1 MERNSDYVEIDLL
14 HILHILWKRI
24 WALALSAVIFAVA
37 AFIYAAFIVN
47 PSYQAKLMLYVNNS
61 SISLGS
67 TSFSISSA
75 DLTAAQSLVDTY
87 IVILNTR
94 TVLNEVIDEAKLPY
108 SYEELKSMISAQAEN
123 GTEVFSVTVTS
134 NNPNEAKVI
143 ANTIAKVLP
152 HKVANIVDGA
162 SMRIVDYAVTPQAK
176 SAPSITKYVAI
187 GALLGLVLSAAIVIV
202 IDFLDDTV
210 HNPEIL
216 RQDYPNIPILA
227 SIPDFEEPSKGGYYS
242 K

>member
-1 MERNSDYVEIDLL
+1 MDKNQEYVEIDLL
-14 HILHILWKRI
+14 HILQILWKRA
-24 WALALSAVIFAVA
+24 WALALAIVIFGVA
-37 AFIYAAFIVN
+37 AFGYAAFIIK

-94 TVLNEVIDEAKLPY
+94 TVLNEVIEESGVSY
-108 SYEELKSMISAQAEN
+108 GYEELKSMISAQAEN

-134 NNPNEAKVI
+134 NDPKEAKLI

-162 SMRIVDYAVTPQAK
+162 SMRIVDYAVTPQSK
-176 SAPSITKYVAI
+176 SAPSIPKYVAI
-187 GALLGLVLSAAIVIV
+187 GALFGLVLAAAVVII
-202 IDFLDDTV
+202 IDFLDDTI
-210 HNPEIL
+210 HSSEFL
-216 RQDYPNIPILA
+216 RQEYPTIPILA
-227 SIPDFEEPSKGGYYS
+227 GIPDLDEPSKGGS
-242 K
+242 RR

>member
-1 MERNSDYVEIDLL
+1 MDKNQEYVEIDLL
-14 HILHILWKRI
+14 HILQILWKRA
-24 WALALSAVIFAVA
+24 WALGLAMVIFAVA
-37 AFIYAAFIVN
+37 AFGYAAIIIK

-94 TVLNEVIDEAKLPY
+94 TVLNEVIEEANLEY
-108 SYEELKSMISAQAEN
+108 SYDDLKEMISAQAEN

-134 NNPNEAKVI
+134 NDPKEAKLI

-162 SMRIVDYAVTPQAK
+162 SMRIVDYAVTPQEK
-176 SAPSITKYVAI
+176 SAPSIPKYVAI
-187 GALLGLVLSAAIVIV
+187 GALLGLILAAAVVII
-202 IDFLDDTV
+202 IDFLDDTI
-210 HNPEIL
+210 HNSDFL
-216 RQDYPNIPILA
+216 RQEYPTIPILA
-227 SIPDFEEPSKGGYYS
+227 GIPDLDEPSKGGS
-242 K
+242 RR